1 MTHFKSFREKLL
13 AKGGFEPL
21 KVEKVTERS
30 DRDALVYLFD
40 TLHGA
45 GGDGLV
51 PWRKNFNWE
60 SDVPVHK
67 WYGIE
72 CEAGHVASIDLVD
85 NRLEGTLD
93 IDLAYRL
100 RPLINLKIL
109 RISQNRVNGYIN
121 FICYFPNIVELNI
134 SWNHFHGV
142 IPDILYTL
150 IQLKVLRLDNNKLCG
165 SVKSDI
171 KNLID
176 LRLLDISNNQ
186 LSGIFPV
193 EELYT
198 LNNLYFI
205 NLMGNKFE
213 NEIPRDMGDIT
224 RNQLVTTDK

>member
-1 MTHFKSFREKLL
+1 MTHYKSFREKLL
-13 AKGGFEPL
+13 EKGGFEPL
-21 KVEKVTERS
+21 KIEKITERS

-45 GGDGLV
+45 GGDGLL
-51 PWRKNFNWE
+51 PWRNNLNWIGE
-60 SDVPVHK
+60 KPVNK

-72 CEAGHVASIDLVD
+72 CEAGHVSTIDLVD
-85 NRLEGTLD
+85 NRLNGTLD

-100 RPLINLKIL
+100 RPLINLQIL
-109 RISQNRVNGYIN
+109 RISQNRVTGYIN
-121 FICYFPNIVELNI
+121 FIAYFPNIVELNI

-150 IQLKVLRLDNNKLCG
+150 VQLKVLRLDNNKLCG
-165 SVKSDI
+165 SLKSDI

-176 LRLLDISNNQ
+176 LRYFDISNNQ

-193 EELYT
+193 DELKT
-198 LNNLYFI
+198 FNHLYYI

-213 NEIPRDMGDIT
+213 NDIPRDMGDI
-224 RNQLVTTDK
+224 NQFFTNK